1 MDLVFVDPPYRMGM
15 LLPVLEELCSLDILA
30 SPSTLVAQSE
40 QREVSASPC
49 EQSGD
54 GQVENLWRHPDNP
67 LSTRGTA
74 MSSKLVIYP
83 GTFDPITNGHIS
95 VVSRALKIF
104 DRLVIAI
111 LNNPNKLPLFTMEER
126 IQMIRDV
133 LKDQRHVEVESFNG
147 LLVDYVIQKK
157 TNVVIRGLR
166 ALSDFEYEFQMALMN
181 RKLNREVQSIFLM
194 TDYKWFYTSSTIIK
208 EAASLGGDV
217 SGLGPS
223 DRLQETETKIRV
235 LKRS

>member
-1 MDLVFVDPPYRMGM
+1 
-15 LLPVLEELCSLDILA
+15 
-30 SPSTLVAQSE
+30 
-40 QREVSASPC
+40 
-49 EQSGD
+49 
-54 GQVENLWRHPDNP
+54 
-67 LSTRGTA
+67 
-74 MSSKLVIYP
+74 MSSKVVIYP

-95 VVSRALKIF
+95 IISRALKIF

-111 LNNPNKLPLFTMEER
+111 LNNPQKLPLFTMEER
-126 IQMIRDV
+126 MQMIRDV
-133 LKDQRHVEVESFNG
+133 LKDQRHVEVDSFNG

-208 EAASLGGDV
+208 EAASLGGEV
-217 SGLGPS
+217 SGLVPPIVC
-223 DRLQETETKIRV
+223 KK
-235 LKRS
+235 LKQKFGY

>member
-1 MDLVFVDPPYRMGM
+1 
-15 LLPVLEELCSLDILA
+15 
-30 SPSTLVAQSE
+30 
-40 QREVSASPC
+40 
-49 EQSGD
+49 
-54 GQVENLWRHPDNP
+54 
-67 LSTRGTA
+67 
-74 MSSKLVIYP
+74 MSSKVVIYP

-95 VVSRALKIF
+95 IVSRALKIF

-111 LNNPNKLPLFTMEER
+111 LNNPQKLPLFSMEER
-126 IQMIRDV
+126 IQMIREV
-133 LKDQRHVEVESFNG
+133 LKDQRHLEVDTFNG

-217 SGLGPS
+217 SGLVPPIVC
-223 DRLQETETKIRV
+223 KK
-235 LKRS
+235 LKQKFGY

>member
-1 MDLVFVDPPYRMGM
+1 
-15 LLPVLEELCSLDILA
+15 
-30 SPSTLVAQSE
+30 
-40 QREVSASPC
+40 
-49 EQSGD
+49 
-54 GQVENLWRHPDNP
+54 
-67 LSTRGTA
+67 
-74 MSSKLVIYP
+74 MSSKVVIYP

-95 VVSRALKIF
+95 IISRALKVF

-111 LNNPNKLPLFTMEER
+111 LNNPQKLPLFSMEER
-126 IQMIRDV
+126 IQMIREV
-133 LKDQRHVEVESFNG
+133 LKDQRHVEIDSFNG
-147 LLVDYVIQKK
+147 LLVDYVIHKK

-217 SGLGPS
+217 SGLVPPIVC
-223 DRLQETETKIRV
+223 KK
-235 LKRS
+235 LKQKFGY